1 MKRLLCGALLALVS
15 LNAMS
20 AGNDL
25 FINQR
30 NAENTAT
37 LTRPVT
43 VSDSDGLV
51 GYAFTAAVPGNRV
64 PVMLSLG
71 AGLALNG
78 SVLSATPASA
88 VTWNSVTGKPTFA
101 AVATSGAYAD
111 LLGKP
116 VLFSGAYSALTGIP
130 STFAPAAH
138 TQAFSTITATPTTL
152 AGYGI
157 TDGLT
162 ASALTPYATSASVT
176 AGLATK
182 FNTPT
187 GTTAQYVRGDGSLA
201 TLPVAKRIETY
212 AGVTDANGLYTV
224 TYPTA
229 FPSVPSVQ
237 PQPPTAPNQVWVVVS
252 STANGFSLRLTQRAS
267 VTLLSIEVLLA
278 ATTNV
283 VAAPAQVLVVGQ

>member
-1 MKRLLCGALLALVS
+1 MKRLLCGALLALVMG
-15 LNAMS
+15 NALA

-30 NAENTAT
+30 NPENTAT

-43 VSDSDGLV
+43 VANSDGLV
-51 GYAFTAAVPGNRV
+51 GYAFTPSVPGNRV

-71 AGLALNG
+71 TGLSMSG
-78 SVLSATPASA
+78 GVLSATPAGA
-88 VTWNSVTGKPTFA
+88 VTWDAVTGKPTFS

-111 LLGKP
+111 LSSKP

-152 AGYGI
+152 SGYGI

-162 ASALTPYATSASVT
+162 ASALAPYATSASVT

-182 FNTPT
+182 FSTPT
-187 GTTAQYVRGDGSLA
+187 GTALQYVRGDGALA
-201 TLPVAKRIETY
+201 TLPLAKRIETY